1 MQWVLGEVCIVWE
14 GVTQKKLRFGLWNC
28 RIECFLPYLVAHGN
42 REHRCVRSDKTQSR
56 EKYNQGRKEGLCKIN
71 LPHEFQKFTLKCRF
85 SCDFLKLAPM
95 LFDLLFNAFS
105 FPLQEKKTLKI
116 HSYDVKWEV
125 STSCQ
130 GDRAATLLCCAHAR
144 YLTLI

>member
-42 REHRCVRSDKTQSR
+42 REHRCVRSDETQSR

-71 LPHEFQKFTLKCRF
+71 LPHEFQKFTFKCRF
-85 SCDFLKLAPM
+85 SCDFLIMAPM

-105 FPLQEKKTLKI
+105 FPLQEKKPSKFTVMLSHERSARLVKEI
-116 HSYDVKWEV
+116 ERRPSYAVPMPD
-125 STSCQ
+125 
-130 GDRAATLLCCAHAR
+130 
-144 YLTLI
+144 I